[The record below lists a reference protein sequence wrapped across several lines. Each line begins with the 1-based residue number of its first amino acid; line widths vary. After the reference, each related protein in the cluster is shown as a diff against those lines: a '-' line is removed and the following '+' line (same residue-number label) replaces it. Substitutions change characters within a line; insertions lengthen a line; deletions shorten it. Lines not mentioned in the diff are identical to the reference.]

1 MKYKINK
8 IIYLAFFQILVLES
22 CDNTYH
28 LDSRDRTI
36 IDTTANA
43 QIAKITKVLDDSARV
58 KRPINVKRISDSLVE
73 AQLKAIE
80 KKLNPN
86 SK

>member
-22 CDNTYH
+22 CDNAYH

-58 KRPINVKRISDSLVE
+58 KRPINVKKISDSLVE
-73 AQLKAIE
+73 SQLKAIE